1 MRPNE
6 HANDLGRWPRV
17 VVLLTLRPHTRA
29 GRGSPAV
36 AAVLAGAVAVA
47 VRPDDGAVG
56 DHRRAATGPDLQTTA
71 GPVSAVPRADGAD
84 QRGARARLRRGR
96 SVRGYLLVPQPHR
109 VVLRTVAAACPFGC
123 RRVASPD
130 RCSAGDAR
138 CGAGVLLRKPRRGNR
153 RHAGPSTRPDLRLL
167 FFDTADGGDDGA
179 GA

>member
-17 VVLLTLRPHTRA
+17 VVLLTPGPHTRA

-36 AAVLAGAVAVA
+36 AAVRTRAVAVA

-96 SVRGYLLVPQPHR
+96 LRKPLPESVRCRGR
-109 VVLRTVAAACPFGC
+109 GFGAGRLRA
-123 RRVASPD
+123 
-130 RCSAGDAR
+130 DAR
-138 CGAGVLLRKPRRGNR
+138 CRAV
-153 RHAGPSTRPDLRLL
+153 
-167 FFDTADGGDDGA
+167 
-179 GA
+179 

>member
-17 VVLLTLRPHTRA
+17 VVLLTPGPHTRA

-36 AAVLAGAVAVA
+36 AAVGAGAVAVA

-56 DHRRAATGPDLQTTA
+56 DHRRAATGPDLQATA

-96 SVRGYLLVPQPHR
+96 LRESLPESVRCGGRGLGSGR
-109 VVLRTVAAACPFGC
+109 VRA
-123 RRVASPD
+123 
-130 RCSAGDAR
+130 DAR
-138 CGAGVLLRKPRRGNR
+138 GRG
-153 RHAGPSTRPDLRLL
+153 L
-167 FFDTADGGDDGA
+167 
-179 GA
+179 